1 MTVLTWDNVGAGARR
16 DNGRLVNVAATL
28 AFIGLVVARLAIQF
42 RTAGALYFEDDAY
55 YYTVIA
61 HNIAQAGLSTFD
73 GQTLTNGYHPL
84 WLAILV
90 VQDLLVGQSIYI
102 TIAIELGLAAG
113 GVWLMTG
120 TFRTN
125 SVLLK
130 FAFAVALA
138 IATRPFIAKGME
150 VSLLLFAIGLFTRTL
165 MNYRAG
171 AATAVKLGLAA
182 AFCIGARI
190 DSAVFVLPAVLLAVG
205 SVRGLVLACVP
216 LAIAGLLYAGVN
228 LLVFGIAF
236 PISGA
241 VKSLGGL
248 QINWRL
254 LHQIGG
260 EIAPAGHSSVFAF
273 ANGLIGR
280 CLLCFG
286 LCCLAFPIIQS
297 GSKGR
302 LLAAGYILGLLAFG
316 AKLLF
321 ASSWMVWPWY
331 MFPVIFGLVALF
343 HCADDFFT
351 DRRFGVPNILQSP
364 ITAQLVA
371 AALLVIG
378 AGWQLRA
385 GAARAEPSFE
395 QINRMAL
402 TQLAPVLRGERIAM
416 GDRAGSVAAY
426 YTGPVTQLE
435 GLVNDT
441 AYLDALK
448 KGGDLKSLL
457 CARGVRFVF
466 SFQQD
471 LGSYQAI
478 TIPVIRPWLT
488 SFKSPTLTF
497 DRKDEVGRV
506 SDLAK
511 FDNSGENDEG
521 DNILYAWR
529 VTGCDSRR

>member
-1 MTVLTWDNVGAGARR
+1 MTVLAWDNAAVGTRR
-16 DNGRLVNVAATL
+16 DDGRLINAAATL
-28 AFIGLVVARLAIQF
+28 AFISLVVARLLIQF
-42 RTAGALYFEDDAY
+42 RTAGALYFEDDAF

-61 HNIAQAGLSTFD
+61 HHIAQSGVSTFD

-90 VQDLLVGQSIYI
+90 VQDLLVGQSVYV
-102 TIAIELGLAAG
+102 TIALELGLCAG
-113 GVWLMTG
+113 GVWLLAG
-120 TFRTN
+120 TFRTD

-130 FAFAVALA
+130 LAFAVALA

-150 VSLLLFAIGLFTRTL
+150 ISLLLFAIGVFTRTL
-165 MNYRAG
+165 MDYRTG
-171 AATAVKLGLAA
+171 ATTAVKLGLAA

-190 DSAVFVLPAVLLAVG
+190 DSAVFVLPVLLLAAG
-205 SVRGLVLACVP
+205 RVRGIIDACVP
-216 LAIAGLLYAGVN
+216 LAVAGVLYAGAN

-254 LHQIGG
+254 LHQIGR
-260 EIAPAGHSSVFAF
+260 EFSPHGHFSVLAF

-280 CLLCFG
+280 CLLCFA
-286 LCCLAFPIIQS
+286 LCCLMLPITLP

-302 LLAAGYILGLLAFG
+302 LLAAGYLLGLLAFG

-331 MFPVIFGLVALF
+331 MFPAIFGLLALF
-343 HCADDFFT
+343 HCADDFFA
-351 DRRFGVPNILQSP
+351 DRRFGVPNILQAHT
-364 ITAQLVA
+364 IAQAAA
-371 AALLVIG
+371 AALLLMG

-402 TQLAPVLRGERIAM
+402 TELAPVLRGERIAM

-448 KGGDLKSLL
+448 KGGDLKPLL
-457 CARGVRFVF
+457 CARGVHFVF

-497 DRKDEVGRV
+497 DRKDEIGRV
-506 SDLAK
+506 SDLSK
-511 FDNSGENDEG
+511 FDNRGEDDEG

-529 VTGCDSRR
+529 VTGCDSGR